1 MSRARTWVRTATT
14 AIVTVVAALATG
26 CAATGPAP
34 ERVLIGVDLELTG
47 AGAHLGQVYKR
58 ALELRVDQ
66 INEAGLLGNRRLELT
81 VLDNRTDAA
90 VAATNISRLA
100 GTPNVAAI
108 ITGFCDACVTASL
121 ESITNAAVPVVS
133 LGTTADLVEPV
144 EDRRYVFKVSPDSF
158 DVAQVM
164 VREMRRLDAEAV
176 GLITSDQPYGAEG
189 QRELAAAAQRLDIEV
204 ESRVVGEDGQNV
216 DPVVADLLAGPDP
229 DAVVIWTT
237 GPAAVAVAVS
247 LRNHGFTG
255 QLFLAPTGAAELF
268 VGAAGRAALDGA
280 LMVFTESL
288 VIDGLIASSPA
299 KAARQTWLRDYASQ
313 EGTYHAQAS
322 LAADALQVI
331 VAAINASDSTEREA
345 LRAALEN
352 VQIDGFTGPIRFRLE
367 SHSGLSPQSL
377 VLLVAQGDRWRLAA
391 A

>member
-1 MSRARTWVRTATT
+1 VSRARTWVRTATT
-14 AIVTVVAALATG
+14 AVVAMVAALATG
-26 CAATGPAP
+26 CVATGQAP

-47 AGAHLGQVYKR
+47 PGSHLGQVYKR

-100 GTPNVAAI
+100 GTPNISAI

-121 ESITNAAVPVVS
+121 DSINNAAIPVVS
-133 LGTTADLVEPV
+133 LGTIVDLVQPIDE
-144 EDRRYVFKVSPDSF
+144 RRYVFKVSPDSF
-158 DVAQVM
+158 HVAQVM
-164 VREMRRLDAEAV
+164 VREMRRLDVESV
-176 GLITSDQPYGAEG
+176 GLITSDQPYGVEG
-189 QRELAAAAQRLDIEV
+189 QRELTAAAQRQDIDV
-204 ESRVVGEDGQNV
+204 ESRVISEDAQGV
-216 DPVVADLLAGPDP
+216 DGVVADLLSGPDP
-229 DAVVIWTT
+229 DAVVIWAT
-237 GPAAVAVAVS
+237 GPASVAVAVS
-247 LRNHGFTG
+247 LRNQGFTG
-255 QLFLAPTGAAELF
+255 QLFLAPAGAAELF
-268 VGAAGRAALDGA
+268 VGSAGRAALDGA

-313 EGTYHAQAS
+313 VGTYHAQAA

-331 VAAINASDSTEREA
+331 VAAINASNSTDREK

-391 A
+391 S